1 MAMRLHE
8 LHPSLSHYP
17 VALLPVS
24 VGCDI
29 CGVWMDNENY
39 LTVGRM
45 TMPMMAASAAV
56 AGVAGILAQ
65 EEVIA
70 DDDGTEML
78 KTHRNLNLATLGI
91 TSAMAVYRLRRSRP
105 SWTYLSIGVGA
116 TAMVAYSAYL
126 GGKMVYQK
134 GMGVKEA
141 NGVLLS
147 QSPELVPGN
156 GKQIMGAI
164 KAQLVSG
171 IRRTISEIFPSREIV
186 DSEEIQRAI
195 GTEMEPDEPE
205 VGVRR

>member
-29 CGVWMDNENY
+29 CGVWMNNDNY

-70 DDDGTEML
+70 DDDGSEML

-91 TSAMAVYRLRRSRP
+91 TSAMAVYRLRRHRP
-105 SWTYLSIGVGA
+105 SMIYLTLGIGA

-134 GMGVKEA
+134 GMGVEDA
-141 NGVLLS
+141 HGVLLS

-156 GKQIMGAI
+156 GKKILGAI
-164 KAQLVSG
+164 KTQLARG
-171 IRRTISEIFPSREIV
+171 IRRTISELFPSREIV
-186 DSEEIQRAI
+186 DFEEIERAI
-195 GTEMEPDEPE
+195 GTEVESDEPE